1 MMKQPQE
8 PKKPRTDGLPK
19 TEPLT
24 PSQVHQNAA
33 AKRMLRRLVQ
43 GDNPPTAPL
52 SIVDRLAG
60 SPYANPMIQ
69 VSGMDTSARKTMDF
83 ALHLAESMF
92 RYGAGAL
99 EVETSIIAVTAA
111 FGLKNIEVDITNQSV
126 NINYAPTDQTPISLL
141 RVVRSWTNN
150 YAGLAKVHQ
159 LVTDIVAGGVG
170 RDEAVRRLDEIVR
183 SPKPFPRWMVTIAF
197 AVFSALFVGVIGGG
211 LGASLVAFVSN
222 LLISLVARKLGRWR
236 TPDFF
241 ITAACSFVVT
251 VIALLMW
258 KFGSPVGI
266 RLAPA
271 IVVVGG
277 ILLLLPT
284 GRLVSSVQ
292 DAINGFPVTA
302 AGRFLSTLLTFGAVV
317 AGIAVAF
324 VVGDR
329 IGMEPIDVT
338 ETFPPAYPLWAQVI
352 MVAIAVVAIGITEQ
366 TDWKLLLPTAAV
378 GVVGHLAL
386 ISGEMLGV
394 GPNFSPA
401 LAAVVIGLLA
411 RLVALKMGAPQL
423 VVAVP
428 AGLIL
433 LPGLTIFRS
442 MYVLTI
448 GESEIL
454 LGAGGMLNAGAIV
467 FGVAGGIVLGDTL
480 ARPLTRSLAS
490 NERRRARRR

>member
-1 MMKQPQE
+1 MNNGNDGHRRPS
-8 PKKPRTDGLPK
+8 TDGLPR
-19 TEPLT
+19 TQPM
-24 PSQVHQNAA
+24 SAMQVRQNAA

-43 GDNPPTAPL
+43 GENPPTAPM

-69 VSGMDTSARKTMDF
+69 VGGVDAAARKTIDF
-83 ALHLAESMF
+83 ALKLAESMF

-99 EVETSIIAVTAA
+99 EVETSIIAITAA
-111 FGLKNIEVDITNQSV
+111 LGLKNIEVDITNQSV
-126 NINYAPTDQTPISLL
+126 AINYAPKDQTPISLL

-150 YAGLAKVHQ
+150 YAGLSQVHQ

-170 RDEAVRRLDEIVR
+170 REEAARRLDDITR
-183 SPKPFPRWMVTIAF
+183 SPKPFPRWMVTVAF
-197 AVFSALFVGVIGGG
+197 GVFSAVFVGVLGGG
-211 LGASLVAFVSN
+211 PGASIVAFLSN
-222 LLISLVARKLGRWR
+222 LLVSLLARQLGRWR

-241 ITAACSFVVT
+241 ITASCSFLVT
-251 VIALLMW
+251 IIALLLW
-258 KFGSPVGI
+258 RFGTPLGVQI
-266 RLAPA
+266 APE

-302 AGRFLSTLLTFGAVV
+302 AGRFLSTMLTFGALV
-317 AGIAVAF
+317 AGIAVGF
-324 VVGDR
+324 VVGDMT
-329 IGMEPIDVT
+329 GMDPIDVT
-338 ETFPPAYPLWAQVI
+338 KTFPPKYDLWVI
-352 MVAIAVVAIGITEQ
+352 VILIAIAVLMIGITEQ
-366 TDWKLLLPTAAV
+366 TSWKLLLPTAAV
-378 GVVGHLAL
+378 GVVGYLVLIGGDAL
-386 ISGEMLGV
+386 GIGSR
-394 GPNFSPA
+394 FAPA

-411 RLVALKMGAPQL
+411 RVVALRMGAPQL

-428 AGLIL
+428 AALIL

-448 GESEIL
+448 EESEIL
-454 LGAGGMLNAGAIV
+454 MGAGGMLNAGAIV
-467 FGVAGGIVLGDTL
+467 LGVAAGIVLGDTL

>member
-1 MMKQPQE
+1 MTKQPRGANR
-8 PKKPRTDGLPK
+8 PPTDGLPK

-24 PSQVHQNAA
+24 ASQLHQNAA

-43 GDNPPTAPL
+43 GENPPTAPL

-69 VSGMDTSARKTMDF
+69 VSGIDESARKTMDF

-111 FGLKNIEVDITNQSV
+111 LGLKNIEVDITNQSV
-126 NINYAPTDQTPISLL
+126 GINYAAKDQTPITLL

-150 YAGLAKVHQ
+150 YAGLAQVHQ

-183 SPKPFPRWMVTIAF
+183 RPKPFPRWMVTVAF
-197 AVFSALFVGVIGGG
+197 AVFAAVFVAVIGGG
-211 LGASLVAFVSN
+211 PGASAVAFASN

-258 KFGSPVGI
+258 RFGSPVGI

-329 IGMEPIDVT
+329 IGMEPISVT
-338 ETFPPAYPLWAQVI
+338 ETFPPAYPLWVQVI
-352 MVAIAVVAIGITEQ
+352 LVPSRLSRSAITEQ
-366 TDWKLLLPTAAV
+366 TRLEASAPDGRRRCQW
-378 GVVGHLAL
+378 GYLAL
-386 ISGEMLGV
+386 IGGE
-394 GPNFSPA
+394 SRWA
-401 LAAVVIGLLA
+401 LARV
-411 RLVALKMGAPQL
+411 
-423 VVAVP
+423 
-428 AGLIL
+428 
-433 LPGLTIFRS
+433 S
-442 MYVLTI
+442 
-448 GESEIL
+448 
-454 LGAGGMLNAGAIV
+454 
-467 FGVAGGIVLGDTL
+467 
-480 ARPLTRSLAS
+480 
-490 NERRRARRR
+490 RRRWPPS